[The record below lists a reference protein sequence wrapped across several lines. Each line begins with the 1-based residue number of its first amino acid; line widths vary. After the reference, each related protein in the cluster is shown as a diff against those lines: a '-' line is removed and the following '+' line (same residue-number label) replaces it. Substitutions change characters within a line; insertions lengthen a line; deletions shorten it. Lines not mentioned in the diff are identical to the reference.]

1 MSTDQAEDAS
11 LEGTEVKVEEDATN
25 ATNAAFAATAGAAAD
40 TLGKLTEVDIE
51 HQLKMEWFWLQINK
65 HFLQAVELE
74 ATQSIDLEPMETDK
88 NTKVSC
94 DWILFL
100 KGMIE
105 QTLERKPFCFL
116 ITNPQKK

>member
-51 HQLKMEWFWLQINK
+51 HQLKME
-65 HFLQAVELE
+65 
-74 ATQSIDLEPMETDK
+74 
-88 NTKVSC
+88 
-94 DWILFL
+94 
-100 KGMIE
+100 
-105 QTLERKPFCFL
+105 
-116 ITNPQKK
+116 